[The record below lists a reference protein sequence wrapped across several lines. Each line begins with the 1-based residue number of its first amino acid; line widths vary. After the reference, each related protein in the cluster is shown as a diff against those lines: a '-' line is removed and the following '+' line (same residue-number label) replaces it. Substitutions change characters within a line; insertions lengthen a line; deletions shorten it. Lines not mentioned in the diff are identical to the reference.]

1 MHIPDG
7 YISPKTFVP
16 AYLIFIPLISY
27 AYKKVRNVLD
37 EQTLPLISSLA
48 ALSFVIMMFNIPVPG
63 GTSGHAIGA
72 AVIAIIFNPWV
83 GFLSLSIVLLIQA
96 IVFGDGGITTYAI
109 NALSMGFVASF
120 SGYYVHKLLQN
131 KVGQKLNYF
140 ISGWFSIVF
149 ASLFVAVLLGI
160 QPAIASD
167 AAGHPLYFPFGLR
180 ITIPALV
187 GAHVLFFGVAEG
199 LFTMVT
205 ITYIQKVY
213 QPQALK
219 FKIINSGKDIFVFLF
234 VLIIIVGLV
243 PLGLLTG
250 NPAWGEW
257 DLSFFTNRLGAVP
270 QGLQKL
276 SNIYFAPVS
285 DYSIGNFSPVAGYYF
300 SALTGILT
308 VFLLFFLFTKKKN
321 RRNATGLQKMMFFAY
336 LTAVLL
342 VAISNNVWF
351 IGILLLVALLL
362 SGKQILKLLKQTF
375 VVLFFVNF
383 VISAFYIYLATVSH
397 SYSYSSLI
405 IFNLRTFTLL
415 FFTFLMLRKV
425 NVFSVFSFSKSLS
438 FLLILSYSQILT
450 FRKTFYDFSLAYKS
464 KTIVKPKTKAIH
476 KFIANT
482 TVFFIRQAMY
492 NSTEILL
499 ALKSRNINL

>member
-16 AYLIFIPLISY
+16 AYLIFIPLVSY
-27 AYKKVRNVLD
+27 AYKKVRDVLD

-72 AVIAIIFNPWV
+72 AVMAILFGPWV
-83 GFLSLSIVLLIQA
+83 GFLSISIVLLIQA
-96 IVFGDGGITTYAI
+96 LIFGDGGITTYAI
-109 NALSMGFVASF
+109 NALSMGFIASF
-120 SGYYVHKLLQN
+120 TAYYTYRLLGT
-131 KVGQKLNYF
+131 KVNEKVNYF
-140 ISGWFSIVF
+140 LSGWLSIVL
-149 ASLFVAVLLGI
+149 ASLFVAVILGI

-167 AAGHPLYFPFGLR
+167 AAGNPLYFPFGLK
-180 ITIPALV
+180 ISVPALA
-187 GAHVLFFGVAEG
+187 GAHMLFFGVAEG
-199 LFTMVT
+199 LFTS
-205 ITYIQKVY
+205 IILNYIKKVY
-213 QPQALK
+213 KTQNFRLTG
-219 FKIINSGKDIFVFLF
+219 INSKNDIFVFLAALF
-234 VLIIIVGLV
+234 VIIGLV

-257 DLSFFTNRLGAVP
+257 DLSFFTNKLGSVP

-276 SNIYFAPVS
+276 SAIYFAPVS

-308 VFLLFFLFTKKKN
+308 VFLLFFLFTKRN
-321 RRNATGLQKMMFFAY
+321 SRRNSTGLQKIMFFVY

-362 SGKQILKLLKQTF
+362 SGRKILKLLKQTL

-383 VISAFYIYLATVSH
+383 VISVFYICLATVSH
-397 SYSYSSLI
+397 SFSYYSLI

-415 FFTFLMLRKV
+415 FFSFLMLRKV

-438 FLLILSYSQILT
+438 FLLILSYSQILA
-450 FRKTFYDFSLAYKS
+450 FKKTYNDFSLAYKS
-464 KTIVKPKTKAIH
+464 KTIVKPKIKELHT
-476 KFIANT
+476 FIANT
-482 TVFFIRQAMY
+482 TVFFIRQAMT
-492 NSTEILL
+492 NSTEILM
-499 ALKSRNINL
+499 ALKSRNIKL